1 MRKQQTLNVVVV
13 VVSFPLSRFPTAST
27 VGFGDFCGYVGTRK
41 VSMLEVPMI
50 GFHGEKRRSSSS

>member
-27 VGFGDFCGYVGTRK
+27 VGFGDFRGHVGTRK
-41 VSMLEVPMI
+41 VSML
-50 GFHGEKRRSSSS
+50 GFHDRFSWREKA